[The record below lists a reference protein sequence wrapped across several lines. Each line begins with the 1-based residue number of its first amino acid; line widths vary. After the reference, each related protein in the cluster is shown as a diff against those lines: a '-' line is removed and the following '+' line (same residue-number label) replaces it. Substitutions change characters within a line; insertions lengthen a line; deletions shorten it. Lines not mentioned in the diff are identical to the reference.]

1 MSRFFGKLREGS
13 TRFFNKVAEDAPKFL
28 GTISNGLHTGSNF
41 INKIADV
48 GSRIADNPI
57 TMSIA
62 PELSVGLHSLTN
74 GLRAGSK
81 FLDSGAHLTNAKSY
95 RGDLNQV
102 SNRVLERAHKVKEN
116 GNKIRMV

>member
-13 TRFFNKVAEDAPKFL
+13 TRFFNKVSEDAPRFL
-28 GTISNGLHTGSNF
+28 GSISNGLHTGSNF
-41 INKIADV
+41 INKIADI

-81 FLDSGAHLTNAKSY
+81 VLDSGSHLTDAKSY

-102 SNRVLERAHKVKEN
+102 SKRVLENV
-116 GNKIRMV
+116 NKIRMV